1 MTHAPST
8 LSSVRALVAVA
19 LVVSLSAAAVSCDN
33 VSDPEPPP
41 SLHDGVYRIAVVVHV
56 VHHGEPVGV
65 GHNLSLARI
74 EGQIEGLND
83 DYRRREGT
91 RGFNTHPDGADA
103 RVEFVLARTAP
114 DGTATTG
121 IVRVNATEVDNPV
134 EGNGLFDRF
143 AFYGYW
149 PPEHY
154 LNVWTMPL
162 PPSTVDVVLGLATGP
177 ETDLPGA
184 DHLLVGEPF
193 QAEGVLVNSAHFGAS
208 SLDSEYN
215 LGRTLTH
222 EVGHYLGLLHP
233 WGGGNCDANDHCLDT
248 PAQSTPL
255 TGCPSPA
262 PTGCS
267 GQPVMVE
274 NYMNWT
280 ADRCMSTFTADQVSR
295 MHHVLEHSPRRRTLA
310 NSPGLAAPDSAIAS
324 TR

>member
-1 MTHAPST
+1 M
-8 LSSVRALVAVA
+8 
-19 LVVSLSAAAVSCDN
+19 VSCDSA
-33 VSDPEPPP
+33 SDPEPPP
-41 SLHDGVYRIAVVVHV
+41 PPRDGVYRLAVVVHI

-74 EGQIEGLND
+74 EGQIESLND

-134 EGNGLFDRF
+134 EGNGLFERF

-162 PPSTVDVVLGLATGP
+162 PPSTVDVVLGL
-177 ETDLPGA
+177 
-184 DHLLVGEPF
+184 
-193 QAEGVLVNSAHFGAS
+193 
-208 SLDSEYN
+208 
-215 LGRTLTH
+215 
-222 EVGHYLGLLHP
+222 
-233 WGGGNCDANDHCLDT
+233 
-248 PAQSTPL
+248 
-255 TGCPSPA
+255 
-262 PTGCS
+262 
-267 GQPVMVE
+267 
-274 NYMNWT
+274 NWT
-280 ADRCMSTFTADQVSR
+280 ADRCVNTLTADQVSR

-310 NSPGLAAPDSAIAS
+310 GSPDLAVPNFPLPSILATLLNSHARTP
-324 TR
+324 